1 MPRSRTTNGPGGG
14 EPIGRALGTT
24 AKAVNRT
31 FTDELAR
38 AGGSLPVWL
47 VLLALK
53 QGNFRTQQEIAAA
66 AGIEGPTLTHHLDG
80 LEKAGLIARARDTAD
95 RRVVRVEL
103 TPEGDALFERLK
115 TAAIRFDRGLR
126 EGISAEDLDAFRS
139 VLARVLAN
147 AEQLRPR

>member
-1 MPRSRTTNGPGGG
+1 MPGPPGG

-31 FTDELAR
+31 FTDDLAG

-53 QGNFRTQQEIAAA
+53 RGNFRTQQEIAAA
-66 AGIEGPTLTHHLDG
+66 AGIEGPTLTHHLDA
-80 LEKAGLIARARDTAD
+80 LEKAGMISRARDTAD

-103 TPEGDALFERLK
+103 TPAGDALFERLK
-115 TAAIRFDRGLR
+115 TAAVRFDRGLR
-126 EGISAEDLDAFRS
+126 EGISAEELEAFRS
-139 VLARVLAN
+139 VLARVRDN
-147 AEQLRPR
+147 AERLRPR